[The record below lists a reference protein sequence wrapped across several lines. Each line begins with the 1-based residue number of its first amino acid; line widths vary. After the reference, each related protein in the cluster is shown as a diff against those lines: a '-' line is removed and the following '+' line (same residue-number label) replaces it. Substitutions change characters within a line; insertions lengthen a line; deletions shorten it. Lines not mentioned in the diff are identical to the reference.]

1 MSILDG
7 PGKKEKTEA
16 KSYGEFHCKKK
27 WKNKKKFIKQFN
39 KTQKKMF
46 CVTLLWI
53 CTPMKLRTVFHFVAC
68 YAYLSFSF
76 CKLTLQR
83 KNNILF
89 IYLLSL

>member
-39 KTQKKMF
+39 KTQKKN
-46 CVTLLWI
+46 VL
-53 CTPMKLRTVFHFVAC
+53 C
-68 YAYLSFSF
+68 YFIMDLHPYETENSVSF
-76 CKLTLQR
+76 CSVLR
-83 KNNILF
+83 VF
-89 IYLLSL
+89 IFQFL